1 MGLFDDLGK
10 KVTDAGQKT
19 LQKTKE
25 MSEVVRINS
34 LISQNESRLNNLY
47 YQIGKLYVSV
57 HGSDREETFAGMLD
71 SVAEIEQ
78 QISGYRKQIQDI
90 KGVQRCEKCG
100 AEVPMDVAFCS
111 ACGAAMPKIEST
123 TNSDDLVKCPDC
135 GALVEKGMRFCTTC
149 GHIMNLSTVPAQE
162 ITESFVPA
170 EDVTTE
176 SSVRICPQCDAK
188 ITDDSVFCTV
198 CGTKL

>member
-1 MGLFDDLGK
+1 MLKNKVKRKDTVEMGLLDDLGK

-47 YQIGKLYVSV
+47 CQIGKLYVSV
-57 HGSDREETFAGMLD
+57 HRNDREEAFAGMLD
-71 SVAEIEQ
+71 SVAEMEQ

-90 KGVQRCEKCG
+90 KS
-100 AEVPMDVAFCS
+100 VA
-111 ACGAAMPKIEST
+111 
-123 TNSDDLVKCPDC
+123 NSDDLVKCPGC
-135 GALVEKGMRFCTTC
+135 GSMVEKGMRFCTTC
-149 GHIMNLSTVPAQE
+149 GHTLNLPDVSATE

-170 EDVTTE
+170 EDLTAE
-176 SSVRICPQCDAK
+176 SSVRKCPQCGTE